1 MIHAVTDGTSY
12 LGNEDRFGYSGGAAW
27 VLDGA
32 TDISGIKLEGRTAAW
47 WLVEAYQ
54 AELQNC
60 AGHGAA
66 EEPFDLVTR
75 VALGARH
82 RLHTRFGTAS
92 PAIATALEQA
102 STALSLVR
110 RVNGSWN
117 VISFADCPV
126 LYRDPVTGQVNI
138 VFNEGFTPVERRS
151 LEALK
156 EAQLREPNAS
166 LARLSELTRPVLK
179 ENRAMMNTEKG
190 YAIGAIQP
198 PPRALVHQYRLPEGV
213 EAFVILSDGFSRWY
227 DVFGLGSPEELFQ
240 RTAAGEASQ
249 VLAELRAAERDDPE
263 GRRYPRFKT
272 HDDATCLY
280 AKVDAL

>member
-138 VFNEGFTPVERRS
+138 VFNEGFTPVERRD
-151 LEALK
+151 EGAR
-156 EAQLREPNAS
+156 AVAD
-166 LARLSELTRPVLK
+166 LARSDEHTSELQSLMRIS
-179 ENRAMMNTEKG
+179 
-190 YAIGAIQP
+190 YA
-198 PPRALVHQYRLPEGV
+198 V
-213 EAFVILSDGFSRWY
+213 
-227 DVFGLGSPEELFQ
+227 
-240 RTAAGEASQ
+240 
-249 VLAELRAAERDDPE
+249 
-263 GRRYPRFKT
+263 
-272 HDDATCLY
+272 
-280 AKVDAL
+280 